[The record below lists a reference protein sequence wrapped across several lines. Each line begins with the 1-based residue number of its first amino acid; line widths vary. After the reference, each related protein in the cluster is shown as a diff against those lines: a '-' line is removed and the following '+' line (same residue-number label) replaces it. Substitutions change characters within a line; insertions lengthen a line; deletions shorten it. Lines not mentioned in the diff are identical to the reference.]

1 MKYYLNESIKY
12 ILSERFVLS
21 EAMKHSDLIAKC
33 KAICD
38 YAKKLLDELENG
50 TDGANEKE
58 NALDKIFDHTTSLM
72 QDTRKVKDVEII
84 KGKAKN
90 YIDTIKS
97 LISVVDPSTFNDSIT
112 ADNKTT
118 AFGKFFA
125 HLNELIEKSDVKQS
139 ELTSELNKID
149 NIVQTT
155 IDGLANITNSAK
167 EIKTK
172 DDQIVALTKAYKLI
186 YKVSQTSEKEYDNNE
201 TISQAVEML
210 NNALEKVTE
219 AGDDTSKIEAK
230 NNFIDRCEELAN
242 DNAAKIIDT
251 LTVSEYNQT
260 NLETNLDSSSDW
272 DKEYKDTQDKNLFWE
287 KYYSGAWGENAD
299 KIEALGESFKQE
311 CTVLGFTEITNPFL
325 AFIKKYYTEDI
336 EMQNKGEK
344 AKGYDVDLQHYE
356 AIHNAIAENKLLKR
370 DITDSPKEPIT
381 VDNNIIFYRDFY
393 AKPGNEADIYIN
405 ALSKLRNMD
414 ISKLVLENK
423 TVQAN
428 LMASSGSDNKIFIAV
443 VLTNKVPL
451 KDLLNKEANL
461 SKIAPT
467 IDDKLRPTQD
477 LEQLLTLMN
486 ANDTNKEAWNNTS
499 TDKLVAGIK
508 ETFKGEEAKYAKWII
523 CYIVNSQETDD
534 AKINKLK
541 TLNSTYKWFSSY
553 DSSLDVVKKVKIITE
568 LNRYGGDINWKMLDN
583 IIKAFEKEEDP
594 AAKGKSWLDTPI
606 KS

>member
-12 ILSERFVLS
+12 ILSERFVLN
-21 EAMKHSDLIAKC
+21 EAMKHSDLIAQC
-33 KAICD
+33 EVILNSI
-38 YAKKLLDELENG
+38 KKLLDDLENG
-50 TDGANEKE
+50 TDDTNEKE

-210 NNALEKVTE
+210 NNALEKVTK
-219 AGDDTSKIEAK
+219 AGDDASKIEAK

-242 DNAAKIIDT
+242 DNTAKIIDT
-251 LTVSEYNQT
+251 LTVGEYNQT
-260 NLETNLDSSSDW
+260 NLETNLDGSSDW
-272 DKEYKDTQDKNLFWE
+272 DKEYKDTPDKNLFWE

-325 AFIKKYYTEDI
+325 AFIKKYYTEDV

-344 AKGYDVDLQHYE
+344 AKGYDIDLQHYE

-461 SKIAPT
+461 SKITPT

>member
-12 ILSERFVLS
+12 ILSERFVLN

-33 KAICD
+33 KAIYD

-50 TDGANEKE
+50 TDDTNEKE

-210 NNALEKVTE
+210 NNALEKVTKAE
-219 AGDDTSKIEAK
+219 DVASKIEAK

-242 DNAAKIIDT
+242 DNAAKIIDA
-251 LTVSEYNQT
+251 LTVGEYNQT

-272 DKEYKDTQDKNLFWE
+272 DKEYKDTPDKNLFWE

-325 AFIKKYYTEDI
+325 AFIKKYYTEDV

-428 LMASSGSDNKIFIAV
+428 LMASSGGDDKIFIAV

-477 LEQLLTLMN
+477 LEQLLTLVN

-553 DSSLDVVKKVKIITE
+553 DSSLDVTKKVKIITE

>member
-12 ILSERFVLS
+12 ILSERFVLN

-38 YAKKLLDELENG
+38 YAKKLLDELESG
-50 TDGANEKE
+50 TDDTNEKE
-58 NALDKIFDHTTSLM
+58 NALDKIFDRTTSLM

-84 KGKAKN
+84 KGKAKD

-210 NNALEKVTE
+210 NNALEKVTKAE
-219 AGDDTSKIEAK
+219 DDASKIEAK

-272 DKEYKDTQDKNLFWE
+272 NKEYKDTPDKNLFWE

-325 AFIKKYYTEDI
+325 AFIKKYYTEDV

-405 ALSKLRNMD
+405 ALSRLRNMD

-428 LMASSGSDNKIFIAV
+428 LMASSGGDNKIFIAV
-443 VLTNKVPL
+443 VLTNKVPH

-477 LEQLLTLMN
+477 LEQLLMLMN

-553 DSSLDVVKKVKIITE
+553 DSSLDVTKKVKIITE

>member
-12 ILSERFVLS
+12 ILSEQFVLN
-21 EAMKHSDLIAKC
+21 EAIKHSDLIVQC
-33 KAICD
+33 KTIYD
-38 YAKKLLDELENG
+38 YIKKLLDELENG
-50 TDGANEKE
+50 TDDTNAKE
-58 NALDKIFDHTTSLM
+58 DALNKIFDRTTALM
-72 QDTRKVKDVEII
+72 QDTRKVNDVEII
-84 KGKAKN
+84 KGKAKD
-90 YIDTIKS
+90 YIDAIQS
-97 LISVVDPSTFNDSIT
+97 LIAIVDPSTFNNSIT

-125 HLNELIEKSDVKQS
+125 HLNELIEKSGIKKS
-139 ELTSELNKID
+139 ELTSELSKID
-149 NIVQTT
+149 TVVQTAM
-155 IDGLANITNSAK
+155 DGLLNITNSAA
-167 EIKTK
+167 ETKTK

-186 YKVSQTSEKEYDNNE
+186 YKVSQASEAEYDNNE
-201 TISQAVEML
+201 SISETIEGLSD
-210 NNALEKVTE
+210 ALKKVTE
-219 AGDDTSKIEAK
+219 ANNDEAK
-230 NNFIDRCEELAN
+230 NNARNNFITLCEEIADGDIAELI
-242 DNAAKIIDT
+242 DN
-251 LTVSEYNQT
+251 LTVANYNQT
-260 NLETNLDSSSDW
+260 SLETSLGKGIDW
-272 DKEYKDTQDKNLFWE
+272 AKEYKSTPDKDLFWN
-287 KYYSGAWGENAD
+287 KYYNSAWGKNAD
-299 KIEALGESFKQE
+299 KIKSLGESFKQE
-311 CTVLGFTEITNPFL
+311 CTVLGFTEITNPFI
-325 AFIKKYYTEDI
+325 AFIKKYFTEDV
-336 EMQNKGEK
+336 EMQAAGKK
-344 AKGYDVDLQHYE
+344 AAGYYIDIQHYE

-370 DITDSPKEPIT
+370 DITNNPKEPIT
-381 VDNNIIFYRDFY
+381 VNNNIIFYRDFY

-451 KDLLNKEANL
+451 KDLLNNEANL
-461 SKIAPT
+461 SPITPT
-467 IDDKLRPTQD
+467 IEDKLRPVQD

-486 ANDTNKEAWNNTS
+486 ANDTNKEVWNNTS

-523 CYIVNSQETDD
+523 CYIANSQETDD

-541 TLNSTYKWFSSY
+541 NLNSTYSWFNSF
-553 DSSLDVVKKVKIITE
+553 DSSLDVTKKVKIITE
-568 LNRYGGDINWKMLDN
+568 LNRYGGNIDWKMLDN

>member
-12 ILSERFVLS
+12 ILSERFVLN
-21 EAMKHSDLIAKC
+21 EAIKHSDLIVQC
-33 KAICD
+33 KTIYD
-38 YAKKLLDELENG
+38 YIKKLLDELENG
-50 TDGANEKE
+50 TDDNNEKE
-58 NALDKIFDHTTSLM
+58 NALDKIFDHTTSLI

-84 KGKAKN
+84 KGKAKD
-90 YIDTIKS
+90 YIETIKS

-125 HLNELIEKSDVKQS
+125 RLNELIEKSDAKKS
-139 ELTSELNKID
+139 ELTSELSKID
-149 NIVQTT
+149 TVVQTAM
-155 IDGLANITNSAK
+155 DGLANITNSAK

-186 YKVSQTSEKEYDNNE
+186 YKVSQASETEYDNNE
-201 TISQAVEML
+201 SISETIEGLSD
-210 NNALEKVTE
+210 ALEKVIKAE
-219 AGDDTSKIEAK
+219 DDEAK
-230 NNFIDRCEELAN
+230 NNARNNFITLCEEIADGDIAELI
-242 DNAAKIIDT
+242 DN
-251 LTVSEYNQT
+251 LTVANYNQT
-260 NLETNLDSSSDW
+260 SLETSLGKGTDW
-272 DKEYKDTQDKNLFWE
+272 AKEYKNTPDKDLFWN
-287 KYYSGAWGENAD
+287 KYYNGAWGKNAD
-299 KIEALGESFKQE
+299 KIKSLGESFKQE
-311 CTVLGFTEITNPFL
+311 CAVLGFTEATNPFI
-325 AFIKKYYTEDI
+325 AFIKKYYTEDA
-336 EMQNKGEK
+336 EMQADNKS
-344 AKGYDVDLQHYE
+344 AAGYYIDIQHYE

-381 VDNNIIFYRDFY
+381 VNNNIIFYRDFY
-393 AKPGNEADIYIN
+393 AKPGNEANIYIN

-414 ISKLVLENK
+414 IRKLVLENK

-428 LMASSGSDNKIFIAV
+428 LVASSGSDNKIFIAV

-451 KDLLNKEANL
+451 KDLLNNEANL
-461 SKIAPT
+461 SKITPT

-477 LEQLLTLMN
+477 LEQLLILMN

-541 TLNSTYKWFSSY
+541 TLNSTYSWFSSF
-553 DSSLDVVKKVKIITE
+553 DSSLDVAKKVRIITE

>member
-12 ILSERFVLS
+12 ILSERFVLN

-33 KAICD
+33 KAIYD

-50 TDGANEKE
+50 TDDTNEKE

-139 ELTSELNKID
+139 ELTSELSKID

-219 AGDDTSKIEAK
+219 AGDDASKIEAK

-272 DKEYKDTQDKNLFWE
+272 DKEYKDTPDKNLFWE

-428 LMASSGSDNKIFIAV
+428 LMASSGGDNKIFIAV

-461 SKIAPT
+461 SKITPT

-477 LEQLLTLMN
+477 LEQLLTLIN

-508 ETFKGEEAKYAKWII
+508 ETFKGEAAKYAKWII

-553 DSSLDVVKKVKIITE
+553 DSSLDVAKKVKIITE